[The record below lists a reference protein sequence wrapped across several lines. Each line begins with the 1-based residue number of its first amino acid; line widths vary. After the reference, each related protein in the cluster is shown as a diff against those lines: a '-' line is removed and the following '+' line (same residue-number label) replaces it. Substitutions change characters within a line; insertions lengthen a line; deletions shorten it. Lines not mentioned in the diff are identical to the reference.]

1 MATRSHAPLIRL
13 ARFKVEELQ
22 KQMAEIERARA
33 SINDQIDRLE
43 ESVPEEQA
51 IADENRDG
59 YLAYGSYARSVIQR
73 KDKLRTSLGEVD
85 AQADAWKRP
94 SPISRNTNCSKND
107 VCCAFRMRSRPP
119 SKPRWTRSQARCDS
133 ERSKALSRHT

>member
-1 MATRSHAPLIRL
+1 MGTRSHAPLIRL

-22 KQMAEIERARA
+22 KQMGEIERARA

-51 IADENRDG
+51 TAVENRDG

-73 KDKLRTSLGEVD
+73 KDKLRLSLEEVD
-85 AQADAWKRP
+85 AQASELRGRLE
-94 SPISRNTNCSKND
+94 S
-107 VCCAFRMRSRPP
+107 AFADLR
-119 SKPRWTRSQARCDS
+119 KYELLE
-133 ERSKALSRHT
+133 ERRLSRLQDALRQAEQAEMDELASQIRQRAQ